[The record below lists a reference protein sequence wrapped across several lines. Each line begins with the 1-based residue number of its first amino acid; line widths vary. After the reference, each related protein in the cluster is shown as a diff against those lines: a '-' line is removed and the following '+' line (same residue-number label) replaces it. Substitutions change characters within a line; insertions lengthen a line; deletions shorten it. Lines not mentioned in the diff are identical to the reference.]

1 MKSRDQTRTRARVSA
16 LPEKGFL
23 INPILLLLGDTRQY
37 MVARKK
43 VEYERPGEHG
53 VV

>member
-1 MKSRDQTRTRARVSA
+1 MSLGVFIGTFSSVFVS
-16 LPEKGFL
+16 
-23 INPILLLLGDTRQY
+23 NPILLLLGDTRQY
-37 MVARKK
+37 MAARKK